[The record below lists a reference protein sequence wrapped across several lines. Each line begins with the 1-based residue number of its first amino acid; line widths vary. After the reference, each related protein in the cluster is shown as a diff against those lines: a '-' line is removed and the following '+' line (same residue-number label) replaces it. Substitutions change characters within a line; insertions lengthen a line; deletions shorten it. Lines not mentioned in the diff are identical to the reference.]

1 MICEISHQSVK
12 TIYRAFQ
19 KKFWMHFKKCSRKTE
34 ASQVVLHL
42 ITFYSSKDG
51 ASRVEII
58 QTELVK
64 QIFPV
69 QKNLCHIYKKV
80 SFYH

>member
-19 KKFWMHFKKCSRKTE
+19 KKFWMHFKTCSRKTE
-34 ASQVVLHL
+34 ASQVLLHL

-64 QIFPV
+64 QIIPV